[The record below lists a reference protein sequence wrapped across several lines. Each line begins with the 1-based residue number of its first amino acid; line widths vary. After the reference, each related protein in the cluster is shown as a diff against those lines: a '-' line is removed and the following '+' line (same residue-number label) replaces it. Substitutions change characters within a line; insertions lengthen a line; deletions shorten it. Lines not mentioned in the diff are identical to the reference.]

1 MTGYG
6 RFSPL
11 PAVDG
16 EIVDADYVRDNFID
30 YSDGKRKLSIP
41 EGVQFSSPKMACGVR
56 RLVFLDRRPLMYM
69 GNHAK
74 SIKLYT
80 ATLSEFDKKYIRS

>member
-16 EIVDADYVRDNFID
+16 EIVDAVR
-30 YSDGKRKLSIP
+30 GEL
-41 EGVQFSSPKMACGVR
+41 
-56 RLVFLDRRPLMYM
+56 
-69 GNHAK
+69 
-74 SIKLYT
+74 
-80 ATLSEFDKKYIRS
+80 